1 MVVALTGAVPAQG
14 LMLCLEPD
22 GTLALELGF
31 AESDCSGCPVPGS
44 GDRPDDGSA
53 TGEPVC
59 PCVDI
64 PLVSAGEQQQLKRK
78 ASELPLDVAEVPVQA
93 PFARLLA
100 PFLAPRELSRTLAP
114 RPPPDLA
121 LLRTVVLLV

>member
-44 GDRPDDGSA
+44 DDRPDDGSA
-53 TGEPVC
+53 TGEPSC

-64 PLVSAGEQQQLKRK
+64 PLVSAGELQLKRK
-78 ASELPLDVAEVPVQA
+78 TSELPLDSQDVPIMA

-100 PFLAPRELSRTLAP
+100 PFLAPRELARTCAP
-114 RPPPDLA
+114 RPPPDLV